1 MAITSNYWKEP
12 RAITAIERSVC
23 SGRRGKSSFNVASMW
38 LKSFRNLNLSHDKS
52 LEGND
57 ICCFYVINLN
67 KYGRIDTAR
76 RISQT
81 YFTDPNSWYIAVVR
95 AKPCHCLRLFSNVPG
110 LWQSLC
116 QPNIKNSEWKC
127 FLPSII
133 IAWPRCLKHYFDSPQ
148 MKLTPCW
155 RVNTLIITGLHVYC
169 FLLILSE
176 MKRQ

>member
-12 RAITAIERSVC
+12 TAITAIERSVC
-23 SGRRGKSSFNVASMW
+23 SGRRGKSSLNVASMW

-81 YFTDPNSWYIAVVR
+81 YFTDPSSWYICSGSCKAV
-95 AKPCHCLRLFSNVPG
+95 
-110 LWQSLC
+110 SLPSVIFKC
-116 QPNIKNSEWKC
+116 SRPLAVLMPTKHQTSEWKC